1 MAKYTDYHK
10 TFVHQDFKYTDPRR
24 KPLVVECS
32 GCDFLVRGISRREDA
47 KKEGAR
53 HEGEANHA

>member
-10 TFVHQDFKYTDPRR
+10 TFVHQDFKYDDPKR

-32 GCDFLVRGISRREDA
+32 GCDFIANGIHRRPEA
-47 KKEGAR
+47 KEIGRR
-53 HEGEANHA
+53 HEDEMKHA

>member
-10 TFVHQDFKYTDPRR
+10 TFVHQDFKYTDPKR

-32 GCDFLVRGISRREDA
+32 GCDWREDGYTRRPDA
-47 KKEGAR
+47 KQAGAR
-53 HEGEANHA
+53 HEGEANHG